1 MCGIQG
7 GRCRTRGGVELRQ
20 IRRWKLFLV
29 FARVSLRKPPVRGV
43 FQESKLLAVSLVGSG
58 GLQRSVCRASTSV
71 INTRQMTPRG
81 G

>member
-29 FARVSLRKPPVRGV
+29 FARVSLRKPPRREV
-43 FQESKLLAVSLVGSG
+43 FPESKLLAVSLLGSG
-58 GLQRSVCRASTSV
+58 GALLAFSDQCAEQAAQLST
-71 INTRQMTPRG
+71 RG
-81 G
+81 R